1 VPLSVTLSPKY
12 CILVFVQ
19 ICRVLTIVFHSF
31 VVLQIQRSLQLRIEE
46 QGKCLQMMLEQH
58 SIPVTNTD
66 KVLDDSTSV
75 EGSKLSSDVPESSTA
90 KEVSENCQNGLTKQ
104 TGKKYI

>member
-19 ICRVLTIVFHSF
+19 ICQSSYNCFSF
-31 VVLQIQRSLQLRIEE
+31 IRCLQIQRSLQLRIEE

>member
-1 VPLSVTLSPKY
+1 
-12 CILVFVQ
+12 
-19 ICRVLTIVFHSF
+19 
-31 VVLQIQRSLQLRIEE
+31 VLQIQRSLQLRIEE